1 MLLKS
6 FKGIVGLLGAYTNTY
21 LVCDEVTFDGA
32 LIDVASNLDKIKE
45 FRSGKFFGR

>member
-21 LVCDEVTFDGA
+21 LVYDEITFDDY
-32 LIDVASNLDKIKE
+32 IWECTNK
-45 FRSGKFFGR
+45 